1 MATNLENLLAASD
14 GTQSYALLDG
24 ASIPNLYSRLEA
36 LDVPFTSLLN
46 GWSSA
51 AFLRVAP
58 FIAEIDPGSPR
69 LEKLIDDAIPVG
81 GMVWFC
87 STQPI
92 DRIRSRLFKFYYWR
106 KGKKHVY
113 ARIADAM
120 YFSSLLR
127 IANSDQLRMLGAIA
141 HRVVIPRNNQFDVF
155 VFDNETGHFVPPQQA
170 TEEVS

>member
-14 GTQSYALLDG
+14 GIQSYALLDG
-24 ASIPNLYSRLEA
+24 ANIPNLYSRLEA

-46 GWSSA
+46 GWSSTT
-51 AFLRVAP
+51 FLRVAP

-69 LEKLIDDAIPVG
+69 LERLIDDAISVE
-81 GMVWFC
+81 GMVWLC

-106 KGKKHVY
+106 KGKNHVY

-127 IANSDQLRMLGAIA
+127 VANRDQLRMLGAITP
-141 HRVVIPRNNQFDVF
+141 RVVIPRNKQFTAF
-155 VFDNETGHFVPPQQA
+155 VFDDIAGHFVPHRQETQ
-170 TEEVS
+170 EVS